1 MLVAVVGV
9 RVVGMAVPDRYVHV
23 RMAMR
28 LARRAARLMGVL
40 MVFVMD
46 VGMRVLECLV
56 IVTMIMALGEM
67 QPHANARQD
76 CGEPGLPGQRLA

>member
-1 MLVAVVGV
+1 
-9 RVVGMAVPDRYVHV
+9 
-23 RMAMR
+23 
-28 LARRAARLMGVL
+28 MGVL

-56 IVTMIMALGEM
+56 LVTMIMALGEM